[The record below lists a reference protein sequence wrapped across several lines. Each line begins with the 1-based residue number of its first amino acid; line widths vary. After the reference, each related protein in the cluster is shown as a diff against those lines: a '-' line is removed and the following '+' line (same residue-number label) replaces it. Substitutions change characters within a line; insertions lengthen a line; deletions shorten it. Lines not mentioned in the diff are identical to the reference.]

1 MNFAEQLALTGLS
14 LWLIALCVA
23 TAWERNRKRK
33 QDEQWVDELLAR
45 HREELSHRYKNGQ
58 FRSKTLWTHK
68 R

>member
-1 MNFAEQLALTGLS
+1 MNFAEQLALAGLS
-14 LWLIALCVA
+14 CWLIALCVA

-45 HREELSHRYKNGQ
+45 HREELSKHYRDGR
-58 FRSKTLWTHK
+58 FRSKNLWNQP